1 MTAAGARSGLL
12 IVWWSMTG
20 ASCQLAH
27 AAALRANEALREGG
41 HEATAA
47 DRCGPA
53 DEGIGDAGEMVRDGG
68 GGGGEIEVE
77 VRLLRADQADA
88 GDVLHASAYLFVMPE
103 MLGSMA
109 GRMKDFFDRTYYGVL
124 DRVNGRP
131 YALIV
136 AAGSDG
142 QGAVRQAERIATGW
156 RLRRVLEPLNVCVN
170 AQTPERI
177 LAPKVVDADAL
188 ARAGE
193 VGATLALGLQ
203 MKLW

>member
-1 MTAAGARSGLL
+1 MTRAPGTPPVLL

-20 ASCQLAH
+20 ASMQLAQ
-27 AAALRANEALREGG
+27 AAALRASEA
-41 HEATAA
+41 A
-47 DRCGPA
+47 P
-53 DEGIGDAGEMVRDGG
+53 GEVD
-68 GGGGEIEVE
+68 

-88 GDVLHASAYLFVMPE
+88 DDVVAASACLFVMPE
-103 MLGSMA
+103 MLGAMA
-109 GRMKDFFDRTYYGVL
+109 GRMKDFFDRSYYGAL

-142 QGAVRQAERIATGW
+142 AGAVRQAERIATGW
-156 RLRRVLEPLNVCVN
+156 RLKRVVDPLIVCVH

-177 LAPKVVDADAL
+177 LAPKVVDEAAL

-193 VGATLALGLQ
+193 VGATLALGVQ
-203 MKLW
+203 MGLW

>member
-27 AAALRANEALREGG
+27 AAALRANEALR
-41 HEATAA
+41 
-47 DRCGPA
+47 
-53 DEGIGDAGEMVRDGG
+53 
-68 GGGGEIEVE
+68 GGEIEGEVE

-88 GDVLHASAYLFVMPE
+88 ADVLHASAYLFVMPE

-156 RLRRVLEPLNVCVN
+156 RLRRVLEPLIVCVN

-188 ARAGE
+188 ARAGD